1 MTIMRDPS
9 GTSRGFAFL
18 TFEDPSAVQV
28 VTAQDHFLDGKAVC
42 FFVLFVGVAG
52 VDLFRLILNARF
64 HVKSTFAIRA
74 ILLVGWH
81 RRRRRIR

>member
-1 MTIMRDPS
+1 M
-9 GTSRGFAFL
+9 FFL
-18 TFEDPSAVQV
+18 V
-28 VTAQDHFLDGKAVC
+28 
-42 FFVLFVGVAG
+42 FVGLAG

-64 HVKSTFAIRA
+64 RVKSTFAIRA